1 MPFYHYTNND
11 AVESIL
17 ESKVLNSSKSLN
29 GNGVFL
35 TKLPPSAGKDNILK
49 NNHDSFME
57 VILGIHRRKKD
68 VEAVLVFNEDDIFGK
83 SSV

>member
-1 MPFYHYTNND
+1 MPFYHYTNNK
-11 AVESIL
+11 AVEKIL
-17 ESKVLNSSKSLN
+17 ESKVLNSSKSHN

-49 NNHDSFME
+49 NNHDSFIQ
-57 VILGIHRRKKD
+57 VVLGGHPRGKD
-68 VEAVLVFNEDDIFGK
+68 VQAVLVFNEDDIFGT